1 MEKELNE
8 KEFLKKTENEIK
20 NYEIL
25 KSIFDKIYESD
36 SKLFEK
42 RNEVLDQIE
51 NFDEQDNGPL
61 KNIYNNF
68 SKEMRDLENI
78 RNTQIKAIKE
88 KIIPAI
94 AYNNYNTKE
103 YKKRI
108 GKYKDTKKDIEK
120 KEYEM
125 SKARASGNDN
135 KAEEIDDN
143 LKQSKREIIEKGQDL
158 EKDFVQFEI
167 DRIMNNKYIFLHFI
181 HSEMAYHAK
190 SLEKLTGLFKLIKDE
205 NPLLGMKNFIQSHN
219 YQSVDPTDYG
229 YDEREEIK
237 KSKMKSKNQSKVSSS
252 VKPSLKISGLGKSTK
267 GMLKK
272 SAKDDF
278 EEIQNSYEEDE

>member
-143 LKQSKREIIEKGQDL
+143 LKQSKREIKEKGQDL

-205 NPLLGMKNFIQSHN
+205 NPLQGMKNFIQSHN

-237 KSKMKSKNQSKVSSS
+237 KSKMKSINQSKVSSS

-272 SAKDDF
+272 SAKDDL
-278 EEIQNSYEEDE
+278 EEIQDSDEED